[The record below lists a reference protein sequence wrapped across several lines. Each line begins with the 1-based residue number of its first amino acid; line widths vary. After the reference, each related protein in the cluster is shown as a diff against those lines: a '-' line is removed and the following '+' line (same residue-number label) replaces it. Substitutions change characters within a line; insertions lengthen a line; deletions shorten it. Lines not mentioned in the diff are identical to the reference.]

1 MLTTEITAT
10 MTSREIADLVESRHD
25 NVKRTIE
32 RLAAAGAI
40 VQPPTEDEQIPDDLG
55 RVRTTAVYVIGKR
68 DSYVIVAQLSPQ
80 FTARLV
86 DRWQELEQVVAA
98 PMDPLASLPP
108 EQRALIAVMID
119 NASIKAVQAQ
129 QGAAILAIGQRVD
142 EAAQTQLLM
151 ERPTAAES
159 IVHIRE
165 RINKLHGLPARII
178 DQIIRQSPY
187 APKPAGMVKN
197 QREEAQGSSYAVYW
211 IKDVSAVFARF
222 VRECVHVTTTQAT
235 HPLIDGRFKLDREN

>member
-10 MTSREIADLVESRHD
+10 MTSREIAELTGKRHD
-25 NVKRTIE
+25 NVMRVCRELKADGVTPQIE
-32 RLAAAGAI
+32 ECPFQHSGNDYMEFRLN
-40 VQPPTEDEQIPDDLG
+40 
-55 RVRTTAVYVIGKR
+55 KR
-68 DSYVIVAQLSPQ
+68 DSLVLVARLSPE
-80 FTARLV
+80 FTGVVV
-86 DRWQELEQVVAA
+86 DRWIELETRAAA
-98 PMDPLASLPP
+98 PADPLASLPP

-165 RINKLHGLPARII
+165 RINKLYGLPARII

-222 VRECVHVTTTQAT
+222 VRECVHATATQAT
-235 HPLIDGRFKLDREN
+235 HPLVDGRFKLDRKEAAHA

>member
-1 MLTTEITAT
+1 MLTLTTTAAT
-10 MTSREIADLVESRHD
+10 MTSREIADLVEKRHD
-25 NVKRTIE
+25 NVVRTINTLVNSDLITPPQFE
-32 RLAAAGAI
+32 EVPNDGPGPAMIRQYRL
-40 VQPPTEDEQIPDDLG
+40 
-55 RVRTTAVYVIGKR
+55 GKR
-68 DSYVIVAQLSPQ
+68 ASIIVVAQLCPE

-86 DRWQELEQVVAA
+86 DRWQELELAA
-98 PMDPLASLPP
+98 AVPANPYANLPP
-108 EQRALIAVMID
+108 EQQALISVMLD
-119 NASIKAVQAQ
+119 NASIKAVQAE

-159 IVHIRE
+159 IVHIRA
-165 RINKLHGLPARII
+165 RIGKLYGLPARII

-211 IKDVSAVFARF
+211 IKDVSTVFARF
-222 VRECVHVTTTQAT
+222 VRECVHQTATQAT
-235 HPLIDGRFKLDREN
+235 HPLVDGRFKLDREH